1 MENLLQDIRYGARLL
16 TKRPWYTVVAV
27 IALALGIG
35 ANTAIFSLVDALLF
49 RPLQFKDVDRLVMV
63 WSGTA
68 QTIERE
74 NTSPADF
81 LDWKNQ
87 NNVFDHLAAIS
98 WWDVNLT
105 GNGEPERI
113 QAFQVSPSFFA
124 ALDEKP
130 LLGRVLLP
138 EEEQPGHDNNVAVLN
153 HSLWQR
159 QFAADPDIIG
169 KTIKLDGHS
178 HTVVGVMPKGFEW
191 PTTAEVWT
199 PLVMTNEMAS
209 VRKSRYLMVMG
220 RIKEDLNL
228 SEAQAEMDIIARR
241 LAEQYPDTNREV
253 GVALKRVPGQNSDD
267 FARPFLLALMG
278 AVGFVLLIACANVAN
293 LQLARATGRVKE
305 IAIRSALG
313 ASRFRVVRQL
323 LTESIM
329 LALLGAGFGLLLAVW
344 GIDLIRASFP
354 PDQAKYVTGLNHM
367 SLDGRA
373 LAFTLAAALLTG
385 IISGL
390 APAIQTS
397 RPDLNETLKE
407 GGRSS
412 ASGSHR
418 HRLRSALVIS
428 EIALA
433 LVLMVGTG
441 LMVKGFA
448 RLLDNQRQ
456 GFDSRNLL
464 TMSISLPDPKYKEP
478 HKRVA
483 FYDQLLERLKATPEI
498 ESVGATGALPSSGN
512 WSNITISIEGRPAPT
527 PDKEPLVDYQ
537 SINDDYFRTMRIPMM
552 KGREFSAHDGKDG
565 SPVAVVSQGFVNR
578 FFPGEEAIG
587 KRIRVGANSPDKQW
601 TTIVGVA
608 GDVKHFMFD
617 RGPRSTIYLPYAQ
630 MPRLRMSLA
639 LRSTADPMSI
649 VSSVRAQ
656 VRSVDSDQPIYEIKT
671 MEQLIGE
678 HVSGI
683 EISAMLMAIFGAMAL
698 ILSAVGVYSVMAYSV
713 GQRTHEIGVRMALG
727 ASSRDILK
735 LVVGQASWMAAIGLG
750 IGLPIAFA
758 LTRVVASA
766 LFGVV
771 ALDAVTF
778 MSITLLLAAVA
789 LLSGYIPARRAAKV
803 DPMIA
808 LRYE

>member
-1 MENLLQDIRYGARLL
+1 MESLLQDLRYGVRML

-27 IALALGIG
+27 VALALGIG

-49 RPLQFKDVDRLVMV
+49 RPLQFKDVDRLVMI
-63 WSGTA
+63 WSGTP
-68 QTIERE
+68 QTIARE
-74 NTSPADF
+74 NISPADY

-138 EEEQPGHDNNVAVLN
+138 DEEQPGVAVLN
-153 HSLWQR
+153 YSLWQR
-159 QFAADPDIIG
+159 QFAGDPDIIG
-169 KTIKLDGHS
+169 KTIKLDGNS
-178 HTVVGVMPKGFEW
+178 HTIVGVMPKDFEW

-209 VRKSRYLMVMG
+209 ARKSRYLMVMG
-220 RIKEDLNL
+220 RIKKNLSL

-241 LAEQYPDTNREV
+241 LEQQYPDTNQEV
-253 GVALKRVPGQNSDD
+253 GVALKRVPGQNSDE

-293 LQLARATGRVKE
+293 LQLARATARVKE

-329 LALLGAGFGLLLAVW
+329 LSLLGAGFGLFLAVW
-344 GIDLIRASFP
+344 GIDLMRASFP
-354 PDQAKYVTGLNHM
+354 PDQAKFITGLSHM
-367 SLDGRA
+367 GLDGRA
-373 LAFTLAAALLTG
+373 LGFTLAVALLTG

-418 HRLRSALVIS
+418 HRLRSALVVA

-433 LVLMVGTG
+433 LVLLVGTG

-464 TMSISLPDPKYKEP
+464 TMSLALPEAKYKEP
-478 HKRVA
+478 HQRVA
-483 FYDQLLERLKATPEI
+483 FYNQLIERLKATSEI
-498 ESVGATGALPSSGN
+498 ESVGAASSLPSSGN
-512 WSNITISIEGRPAPT
+512 WNTITISIEGRPAPT

-537 SINDDYFRTMRIPMM
+537 SINDDYFRAMRIPMM
-552 KGREFSAHDGKDG
+552 KGREFTAQDVTDAL
-565 SPVAVVSQGFVNR
+565 PVTIVSQSFANR
-578 FFPGEEAIG
+578 FFPDEDAIG
-587 KRIRVGANSPDKQW
+587 RRIKVGDNRWA
-601 TTIVGVA
+601 TIIGVA

-617 RGPRSTIYLPYAQ
+617 GGPRSTLYLPYTQ
-630 MPRLRMSLA
+630 LPRFRMALV
-639 LRSTADPMSI
+639 LRSSSDPMSL
-649 VSSVRAQ
+649 VRSVRAQ
-656 VRSVDSDQPIYEIKT
+656 VRSVDGDQPIYEIKT
-671 MEQLIGE
+671 MEKLISE

-683 EISAMLMAIFGAMAL
+683 EMSAMLMAIFGVMAL

-713 GQRTHEIGVRMALG
+713 SQRTHELGVRMALG
-727 ASSRDILK
+727 ASSADILK
-735 LVVGQASWMAAIGLG
+735 LVVGQSSRMAAIGLG

-771 ALDAVTF
+771 ALDAITF
-778 MSITLLLAAVA
+778 MGITLLLAAVA
-789 LLSGYIPARRAAKV
+789 LLSGYVPARRAAKV
-803 DPMIA
+803 DPCVA
-808 LRYE
+808 LRHE

>member
-1 MENLLQDIRYGARLL
+1 METLLQDIRYGARML

-35 ANTAIFSLVDALLF
+35 ATTAIFSLVDALLF
-49 RPLQFKDVDRLVMV
+49 RPLQFKDVDRLVMI
-63 WSGTA
+63 WSGTE
-68 QTIERE
+68 QTIDRA
-74 NTSPADF
+74 NTSPADYV
-81 LDWKNQ
+81 DWKNQ

-105 GNGEPERI
+105 GSGEPEKI

-138 EEEQPGHDNNVAVLN
+138 DEEQPGHDQVAVLN
-153 HSLWQR
+153 YSLWQR
-159 QFAADPDIIG
+159 QFAGDPNIIG
-169 KTIKLDGHS
+169 QTIKLNGSS
-178 HTVVGVMPKGFEW
+178 HTVVGVMAKGFEW

-199 PLVMTNEMAS
+199 PLAMTSEQVS
-209 VRKSRYLMVMG
+209 VRKSHYLMVMG
-220 RIKEDLNL
+220 RIKESLNL

-241 LAEQYPDTNREV
+241 LAQQYPDTNKEV
-253 GVALKRVPGQNSDD
+253 GVMLKRVPGEVSDD
-267 FARPFLLALMG
+267 FSRPFLLSLLG
-278 AVGFVLLIACANVAN
+278 AVAFVLLIACANVAN
-293 LQLARATGRVKE
+293 LQLARATARVKE

-313 ASRFRVVRQL
+313 ASRFRIVRQL

-344 GIDLIRASFP
+344 GIDFMRASFP
-354 PDQAKYVTGLNHM
+354 PDLAKYVTGLSHM
-367 SLDGRA
+367 GLDGRA
-373 LAFTLAAALLTG
+373 LGFTLAVALLTG
-385 IISGL
+385 IISGI

-397 RPDLNETLKE
+397 RPNLNETLKE

-418 HRLRSALVIS
+418 HRLRSVLVVS

-464 TMSISLPDPKYKEP
+464 TMSVALPDAKYKEA
-478 HKRVA
+478 HQRVA
-483 FYDQLLERLKATPEI
+483 FHSQLLERLKAMPEI
-498 ESVGATGALPSSGN
+498 ESVGSVSALPSSGN
-512 WSNITISIEGRPAPT
+512 WNTITMSIEGRPALT
-527 PDKEPLVDYQ
+527 PDKEPRVDYQ

-552 KGREFSAHDGKDG
+552 KGREFGSQDGTDG
-565 SPVAVVSQGFVNR
+565 SPVTIVSQSFANR
-578 FFPGEEAIG
+578 FFPNEDAIG
-587 KRIRVGANSPDKQW
+587 KRVKVGANAPDNKW

-608 GDVKHFMFD
+608 GDLRHFMFD
-617 RGPRSTIYLPYAQ
+617 RGPRSTLYLPYTQ
-630 MPRLRMSLA
+630 LPQFRMSLA
-639 LRSTADPMSI
+639 LRASVDPMSI

-656 VRSVDSDQPIYEIKT
+656 IRSVDGDQPIYEIKT
-671 MEQLIGE
+671 MEKLISE
-678 HVSGI
+678 HVAGI
-683 EISAMLMAIFGAMAL
+683 EMSATLMAIFGVMAL
-698 ILSAVGVYSVMAYSV
+698 ILSAVGVYSVMAYAVS
-713 GQRTHEIGVRMALG
+713 QRTHEIGVRMALG
-727 ASSRDILK
+727 ASSTDVLK
-735 LVVGQASWMAAIGLG
+735 LIVGQASRMAAIGLG

-758 LTRVVASA
+758 LTRVAASA
-766 LFGVV
+766 MFGVV
-771 ALDAVTF
+771 ALDALTF
-778 MSITLLLAAVA
+778 MGITVLLAAVA

-803 DPMIA
+803 DPCVA

>member
-1 MENLLQDIRYGARLL
+1 MESLLQDLRYGFRML

-49 RPLQFKDVDRLVMV
+49 RPLHFKDVDRLVMI

-68 QTIERE
+68 QTLARE
-74 NTSPADF
+74 NISPADF
-81 LDWKNQ
+81 VDWKNQ
-87 NNVFDHLAAIS
+87 NNVFDELAAIS

-138 EEEQPGHDNNVAVLN
+138 DEEQPGRDQVAVLN
-153 HSLWQR
+153 YSLWQR
-159 QFAADPDIIG
+159 QFAGDPNIVGQTIRLNG
-169 KTIKLDGHS
+169 KS
-178 HTVVGVMPKGFEW
+178 HTVVGVMARGFEW
-191 PTTAEVWT
+191 PMTAEVWT
-199 PLVMTNEMAS
+199 PLAMTNEQMSA
-209 VRKSRYLMVMG
+209 RKSRYLMVMG
-220 RIKEDLNL
+220 RIKEGLNL
-228 SEAQAEMDIIARR
+228 PEAQAEMDIIARR
-241 LAEQYPDTNREV
+241 LAKIYPDTNQEV
-253 GVALKRVPGQNSDD
+253 GVMLKRVPGDGSED
-267 FARPFLLALMG
+267 FSRPFLLSLLG
-278 AVGFVLLIACANVAN
+278 AVAFVLLIACANVAN

-329 LALLGAGFGLLLAVW
+329 LALLGAGLGLLLAVW
-344 GIDLIRASFP
+344 GIDFMRASFP
-354 PDQAKYVTGLNHM
+354 PDLAKYITGLSHM
-367 SLDGRA
+367 GLDVRA
-373 LAFTLAAALLTG
+373 LGFTLAIALLTG

-397 RPDLNETLKE
+397 RPNLNETLKE

-418 HRLRSALVIS
+418 HRLRSVLVIA

-448 RLLDNQRQ
+448 RLLDNQRK

-464 TMSISLPDPKYKEP
+464 TMSIALPDAKYKEA
-478 HKRVA
+478 HQRVA
-483 FYDQLLERLKATPEI
+483 FHNQLLERLKAMPEI
-498 ESVGATGALPSSGN
+498 ESVGSASSLPSSGN
-512 WSNITISIEGRPAPT
+512 WNTITVNIEGRPAPT

-537 SINDDYFRTMRIPMM
+537 SINDDYFRAMRIPMM
-552 KGREFSAHDGKDG
+552 KGREFGSQDGKDG
-565 SPVAVVSQGFVNR
+565 SPVTIVSQSFANR
-578 FFPGEEAIG
+578 FFPDEDAIG
-587 KRIRVGANSPDKQW
+587 KRIKVVDNTSDNQW
-601 TTIVGVA
+601 ITIVGVA

-617 RGPRSTIYLPYAQ
+617 SGPRSTLYLPYAQ
-630 MPRLRMSLA
+630 LPRFRMSLA
-639 LRSTADPMSI
+639 LRSFSDPMSI
-649 VSSVRAQ
+649 ISSVRAQ
-656 VRSVDSDQPIYEIKT
+656 VRAIDSDQPIYEIKT
-671 MEQLIGE
+671 MEKLIIE

-683 EISAMLMAIFGAMAL
+683 EMSATLMAIFGVMAL
-698 ILSAVGVYSVMAYSV
+698 ILSAVGVYSVMAYAVS
-713 GQRTHEIGVRMALG
+713 QRTHEIGVRMALG
-727 ASSRDILK
+727 ATQKDILR
-735 LVVGQASWMAAIGLG
+735 LVVGQASRMAAIGLG
-750 IGLPIAFA
+750 IGLPMAFA

-766 LFGVV
+766 FFGVV
-771 ALDAVTF
+771 ALDAITF

-803 DPMIA
+803 DPCVA

>member
-1 MENLLQDIRYGARLL
+1 MESLLQDLRYGVRML

-49 RPLQFKDVDRLVMV
+49 RPLQFKDVDRLVMI
-63 WSGTA
+63 WSGTE
-68 QTIERE
+68 QTMDRA
-74 NTSPADF
+74 NTSPADYI
-81 LDWKNQ
+81 DWKSQ
-87 NNVFDHLAAIS
+87 NNVFDHLAAIN

-105 GNGEPERI
+105 GQGEPERI
-113 QAFQVSPSFFA
+113 QAFRVSPSFFA

-130 LLGRVLLP
+130 LLGRALLP
-138 EEEQPGHDNNVAVLN
+138 EEEEPGRDQVAVLN
-153 HSLWQR
+153 YNLWQR
-159 QFAADPDIIG
+159 QFAGDPDIIG
-169 KTIKLDGHS
+169 QTINLNGLS

-191 PTTAEVWT
+191 PMSAEVWT
-199 PLVMTNEMAS
+199 PLAMGNEKMSA
-209 VRKSRYLMVMG
+209 RKSRYLMVMG
-220 RIKEDLNL
+220 RIKENLNL
-228 SEAQAEMDIIARR
+228 HEAQAEMDIIARR
-241 LAEQYPDTNREV
+241 LADQYPDTNKES
-253 GVALKRVPGQNSDD
+253 GVILKRVPGEGSDD
-267 FARPFLLALMG
+267 FSRPFLLSSMG

-329 LALLGAGFGLLLAVW
+329 LSLLGAGFGLLLAVW
-344 GIDLIRASFP
+344 GIDFIRASFP
-354 PDQAKYVTGLNHM
+354 PDLARYVTGLSHM
-367 SLDGRA
+367 GLDGRA
-373 LAFTLAAALLTG
+373 LGFTLAAALLTG

-412 ASGSHR
+412 AAGSHR

-464 TMSISLPDPKYKEP
+464 TLSISLPDAKYKEP
-478 HKRVA
+478 HQRVA
-483 FYDQLLERLKATPEI
+483 FYNQLLDRLKAMPEI
-498 ESVGATGALPSSGN
+498 ESVGSVSSLPSSGEWN
-512 WSNITISIEGRPAPT
+512 TIPVSLEGRPALT
-527 PDKEPLVDYQ
+527 PDKEPIVDYQ
-537 SINDDYFRTMRIPMM
+537 SINDDYFRAMRIPMI
-552 KGREFSAHDGKDG
+552 KGREFGAQDGAEAL
-565 SPVAVVSQGFVNR
+565 PVAIVSQSFANR
-578 FFPGEEAIG
+578 FFPDEDAIG
-587 KRIRVGANSPDKQW
+587 RRIKVGSDTSSNPW
-601 TTIVGVA
+601 TTIVGVT
-608 GDVKHFMFD
+608 GDVKHFLFD
-617 RGPRSTIYLPYAQ
+617 RGPRSTLYFPYTQ
-630 MPRLRMSLA
+630 RPRFSMSLA
-639 LRSTADPMSI
+639 LRPVSDPMSI

-656 VRSVDSDQPIYEIKT
+656 VRSVDSNQPVYQIKT
-671 MEQLIGE
+671 MERLIGE
-678 HVSGI
+678 HVSGM
-683 EISAMLMAIFGAMAL
+683 EMSAMLMAIFGVMAL

-713 GQRTHEIGVRMALG
+713 SQRTHEIGVRMALG
-727 ASSRDILK
+727 ASHKDILR
-735 LVVGQASWMAAIGLG
+735 LIVGQASKMAAIGLG

-758 LTRVVASA
+758 LTQVVASA
-766 LFGVV
+766 LFGVI
-771 ALDAVTF
+771 ALDAITF
-778 MSITLLLAAVA
+778 TSITLLLASVT

-803 DPMIA
+803 DPMVA